1 VAAEFQIDAA
11 SWRDL
16 NSLRQLERACFDHDA
31 WPLLDLIAVL
41 TLPGTVRLKAT
52 VGDQVVGFIAG
63 DIRGR
68 DGIGWITTLGVLPG
82 HRRKGIARALLAC
95 CEEQMT
101 MPRLRLSVRRSN
113 DAAQELYRQA
123 GYTQVDVWRRYY
135 TGGEDGLVLE
145 KRR

>member
-1 VAAEFQIDAA
+1 MAADFHIDVA

-16 NSLRQLERACFDHDA
+16 NSLRQLERACFDRDA

-52 VGDQVVGFIAG
+52 SGDQVVGFIAG
-63 DIRGR
+63 DTRGR
-68 DGIGWITTLGVLPG
+68 DGIGWITTLGVLPEY
-82 HRRKGIARALLAC
+82 RRKGIARAMLAS
-95 CEEQMT
+95 CEEQMA

-113 DAAQELYRQA
+113 VAAQELYRQA

-135 TGGEDGLVLE
+135 SGGEDGLVLE

>member
-1 VAAEFQIDAA
+1 VTADFHIDAA

-16 NSLRQLERACFDHDA
+16 NSLRQLERACFDRDA

-82 HRRKGIARALLAC
+82 HRRKGIARVLLAC

-123 GYTQVDVWRRYY
+123 GYTHVDVWRRYY

>member
-1 VAAEFQIDAA
+1 MAADFQIDTA

-16 NSLRQLERACFDHDA
+16 NSLRQLERACFDRDA

-68 DGIGWITTLGVLPG
+68 DGIGWITTLGVLPE
-82 HRRKGIARALLAC
+82 HRRKGIARALLAR

-123 GYTQVDVWRRYY
+123 SYTQVDVWRRYY